1 MHARMDGRDAVLH
14 DLALVT
20 TYLPILGLTLRS
32 SLLVSVLFWCLYT
45 VRLPFQAVLMLASS
59 LVYVDGLLL
68 GSRFDRACGHLC
80 LCALAVLTQ
89 QHERSCSDAR
99 SVALLINDLLWS
111 VFASA
116 EVVSSTA
123 LAHPQLPLHAK
134 LVLGCVF
141 ACAHVLCNCAVVGLF
156 EMLARGVLFYVL
168 CSLIVLCAP
177 FCPVERSAD
186 RAERGED
193 KADRADSRRGSVL
206 HLCAPVLFVHLY
218 PLLASVIVIVGM
230 HARLIY
236 STVSDKAKGPQRT
249 PPKAP
254 LKAPLNTPLNLQNT
268 TSHTTSQ
275 RPSHGD
281 ADYPDLVLQLQAA
294 KRAHGM
300 L

>member
-1 MHARMDGRDAVLH
+1 MRARMDVRMDVRASEALH
-14 DLALVT
+14 DFALVT
-20 TYLPILGLTLRS
+20 TYLPIVGLTLRS

-45 VRLPFQAVLMLASS
+45 VRLPFQAVLVLASS
-59 LVYVDGLLL
+59 LVYIDGLLL
-68 GSRFDRACGHLC
+68 RSHFDRACGHLC

-99 SVALLINDLLWS
+99 SVALLTTDLIWS

-116 EVVSSTA
+116 EVVGSTT
-123 LAHPQLPLHAK
+123 LARAQLPLHVN

-141 ACAHVLCNCAVVGLF
+141 ACAHVLCNCAVVGLL
-156 EMLARGVLFYVL
+156 EMLARGVLYYVL

-177 FCPVERSAD
+177 FRPDPSAD
-186 RAERGED
+186 PRG
-193 KADRADSRRGSVL
+193 ASVL

-218 PLLASVIVIVGM
+218 PLLASVLVIAGM

-236 STVSDKAKGPQRT
+236 SAVSGNALKAPLKPAQKT

-254 LKAPLNTPLNLQNT
+254 HRTPHKAP
-268 TSHTTSQ
+268 
-275 RPSHGD
+275 PSD
-281 ADYPDLVLQLQAA
+281 AEYPDLVQQLQAA

-300 L
+300 V

>member
-1 MHARMDGRDAVLH
+1 MQTRMDGRASEAALH
-14 DLALVT
+14 DFALVT

-32 SLLVSVLFWCLYT
+32 SLLISVLFWCLYT

-89 QHERSCSDAR
+89 QHEHSCSDVR
-99 SVALLINDLLWS
+99 SAVLLINDLLWS

-123 LAHPQLPLHAK
+123 AARPQAPLHVK

-141 ACAHVLCNCAVVGLF
+141 ASAHVLCNCAVVGLL
-156 EMLARGVLFYVL
+156 EMLARGVLYYVI

-177 FCPVERSAD
+177 FCPGPERAG
-186 RAERGED
+186 RG
-193 KADRADSRRGSVL
+193 ASVL

-218 PLLASVIVIVGM
+218 PLLASVLVIVGM

-236 STVSDKAKGPQRT
+236 STVSDHALRAPQKASQWT

-254 LKAPLNTPLNLQNT
+254 QKTPQKPHQ
-268 TSHTTSQ
+268 S
-275 RPSHGD
+275 D
-281 ADYPDLVLQLQAA
+281 AEYPDLVLQLQAA

-300 L
+300 V